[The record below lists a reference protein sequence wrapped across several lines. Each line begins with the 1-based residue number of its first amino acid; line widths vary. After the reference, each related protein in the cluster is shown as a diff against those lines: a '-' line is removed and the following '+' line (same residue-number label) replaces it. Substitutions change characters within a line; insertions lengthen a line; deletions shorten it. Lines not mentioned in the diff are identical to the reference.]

1 MQLGELN
8 WTQVKDQT
16 HKVVVVPIGALEQHG
31 HHLPLLTDSMIGAE
45 IVRRAEAE
53 LGEEFL
59 FLPMLWVG
67 ASDHHLSFPGTV
79 SLSAEVYEKVLIDMV
94 KSLVSAGFRRIFL
107 LNSHAGNILPAQ
119 RALYE
124 VQLKY
129 RTDKPELWLV
139 FSSWFEIA
147 AKAISNLEGFTQT
160 NVIHACEWETSM
172 IQKAYPHLVKGDF
185 PPAAR
190 IPDFPSVYYTPDHS
204 KPSRISVAR
213 TMEQVSKTGAFGYPE
228 LASPEKGE
236 FLFTTATQEV
246 VTFLREFATWPAL
259 HPA

>member
-8 WTQVKDQT
+8 WTQIKEQT
-16 HKVVVVPIGALEQHG
+16 HKTVIVPIGALEQHG

-45 IVRRAEAE
+45 ITHRAELA
-53 LGEEFL
+53 LGDEFL

-79 SLSAEVYEKVLIDMV
+79 SLSAEAYEKVLIDMV
-94 KSLVSAGFRRIFL
+94 ESLVSAGFRRIFL
-107 LNSHAGNILPAQ
+107 LNSHAGNIVPAQ

-124 VQLKY
+124 VQLKH
-129 RTDKPELWLV
+129 RVDKTELWLV
-139 FSSWFEIA
+139 FSSWFDIA
-147 AKAISNLEGFTQT
+147 AKAINNLEGFTQT
-160 NVIHACEWETSM
+160 NIIHACEWETSM
-172 IQKAYPHLVKGDF
+172 IQQAHSHLVQSEF

-204 KPSRISVAR
+204 KPSRVSVVR

-236 FLFTTATQEV
+236 ALFATATQEV
-246 VTFLREFATWPAL
+246 VTFLREFATWPPL
-259 HPA
+259 TPV